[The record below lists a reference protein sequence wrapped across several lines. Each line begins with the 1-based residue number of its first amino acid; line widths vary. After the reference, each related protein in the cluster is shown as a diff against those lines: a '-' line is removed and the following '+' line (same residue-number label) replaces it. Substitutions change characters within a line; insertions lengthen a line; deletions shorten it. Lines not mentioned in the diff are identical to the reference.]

1 LTRVRGTE
9 DLAPK
14 EKNSG
19 SNYTN
24 WIFPS
29 FSILKPPPQPPIII
43 IIIIRRRR
51 GGGRTRSPLHYG
63 EVHYGDES
71 VLGWSK

>member
-1 LTRVRGTE
+1 LTRVRGAE

-29 FSILKPPPQPPIII
+29 SSILKPPPQPPKII
-43 IIIIRRRR
+43 IIIIRR
-51 GGGRTRSPLHYG
+51 GGRTRSPLHNG
-63 EVHYGDES
+63 KES
-71 VLGWSK
+71 VLAWSK